1 MPARL
6 PSPALD
12 AAAMA
17 SHAQAASALLKAL
30 AHPARLRVLCRL
42 VEGEASVSELQAK
55 SALSMSAL
63 SQHLAVLRQAEL
75 VDTRREAQTIF
86 YRLLD
91 SPARSRCS
99 TPSPNCS
106 RCAEVRWRGRQGLA

>member
-42 VEGEASVSELQAK
+42 VEGEASVGELQAK

-63 SQHLAVLRQAEL
+63 AGTWQCC
-75 VDTRREAQTIF
+75 
-86 YRLLD
+86 
-91 SPARSRCS
+91 ARPSWWTPDARPRPSSTACS
-99 TPSPNCS
+99 TA
-106 RCAEVRWRGRQGLA
+106 RRWA